1 MSRANGKKK
10 KSGRKIRFPRHQSEI
25 QSGLFVQP
33 PEKRMHI
40 AGTTPR
46 NPFSRFGEHPSRQ
59 VAQFHQIF
67 TVSGVLATVCGGVDR
82 LGCRIVQPR
91 MFPPGK
97 EKRTP
102 DSDRAGIRPAR

>member
-1 MSRANGKKK
+1 
-10 KSGRKIRFPRHQSEI
+10 
-25 QSGLFVQP
+25 
-33 PEKRMHI
+33 MHI

-102 DSDRAGIRPAR
+102 DSDRAERIEFVGIIDDFGLQRGGR